1 MKVPNPTKEVYSL
14 NGEDFNCDE
23 LPTLVQDNELQIGGV
38 VYKGTA
44 TIAKPSDFFHVDTF
58 WEDLQEQAFEIYGE
72 HA

>member
-1 MKVPNPTKEVYSL
+1 MKAPNPTKEVYSL